1 MRDYGESSGG
11 RGEGVVNFFKS
22 KLFKTILI
30 VLAVLIVFLILNPL
44 SCVGPTE
51 RAVKIRLG
59 AVQDGV
65 YKPGLVVKAPFIERW
80 QKYSISPVLL
90 DTKIPVN
97 ADGAIS
103 KDNQT
108 IGMEIAF
115 FYQYDPARIVE
126 LARGYSL
133 DSLTSILQRTV
144 VSAAKTVIGTH
155 TIFDVAANQDAIT
168 QSVRIMVTASVQ
180 QYPII
185 VTDLKLMNYDWSDSF
200 DKQISQT
207 MEQAQI
213 VKQKEQELAQVKL
226 ESQQQVVKAEA
237 EKQAT
242 IARAEGEKQRVALEA
257 EAKVLEGEG
266 IRKYNQSLAATMDIQ
281 IRLKQLDIEMTRV
294 QRWNGQYVPDNM
306 YGPIPVNTTGG
317 VKGQ

>member
-1 MRDYGESSGG
+1 MIRELL
-11 RGEGVVNFFKS
+11 RNKGVRAGLVAVG
-22 KLFKTILI
+22 I
-30 VLAVLIVFLILNPL
+30 VVLILILNPF
-44 SCVGPTE
+44 SCIGPTD
-51 RAVKIRLG
+51 RAVKVRFG
-59 AVQDGV
+59 AVQDGI
-65 YKPGLVVKAPFIERW
+65 YKPGIVARLPFVEHW

-97 ADGAIS
+97 QDGAIS

-115 FYQYDPARIVE
+115 FYQYDPNRLLE

-133 DSLTSILQRTV
+133 DSLNSILQRTV

-155 TIFDVAANQDAIT
+155 TIFDVASNQDAIT
-168 QSVRIMVTASVQ
+168 QAVRAMVTTSVS

-213 VKQKEQELAQVKL
+213 VKQKEQELAQTKL
-226 ESQQQVVKAEA
+226 EAQKQVVSAEA

-242 IARAEGEKQRVALEA
+242 IARAEGGKQRVALEA

-266 IRKYNQSLAATMDIQ
+266 IKKYNEALAATLNIQ
-281 IRLKQLDIEMTRV
+281 IRLKELDIEMARV
-294 QRWNGQYVPDNM
+294 EKWNGQYVPNNT
-306 YGPIPVNTTGG
+306 YGPIPVDTAGG
-317 VKGQ
+317 VKGK